1 MFWNPCIL
9 IQCAWF
15 GIWIKSVKPKVKNM
29 WEKKVDKKNFC
40 LFPFGRSWEESST
53 WMPSHSV
60 CPRLHH
66 EPEQA
71 WKGVLQYRCGRF
83 NFYGF
88 KALPEPQT
96 YWIRSTGNCLVSQ
109 KEKKEHCIPKIFI
122 YYHCKGGYFFI
133 HICLLVLNWFAL
145 NMMGHGPGKNT

>member
-1 MFWNPCIL
+1 MSCLQQWRAAALPSQLISAFFVLGQSNHHDSTILFKEAATNSYAVFWKFLYFICMIFFFLVP
-9 IQCAWF
+9 
-15 GIWIKSVKPKVKNM
+15 GSVTLKVKS
-29 WEKKVDKKNFC
+29 
-40 LFPFGRSWEESST
+40 LFLLSLCRSWEESST

-71 WKGVLQYRCGRF
+71 WKRVLQYRCGRF

-96 YWIRSTGNCLVSQ
+96 HWIRSTGNCLVSQ
-109 KEKKEHCIPKIFI
+109 RKKI
-122 YYHCKGGYFFI
+122 
-133 HICLLVLNWFAL
+133 
-145 NMMGHGPGKNT
+145 